1 MLPPKEN
8 ELITRVGPGT
18 PMGNAMRRYWIPAC
32 LSSEIAEPDCPPVR
46 VKLLGEDLVA
56 FRDSDGR
63 IGLVDEFCPHRRVSL
78 FFGRNEECGLRCVY
92 HGWKFDVEGNCLDQL
107 NEPPENQ
114 FKQHIHLTA
123 YPTVEL
129 GGLVWAYLGP
139 ADKMPP
145 APKFA
150 WTQVP
155 ESRRHVSKV
164 IEECNWLQA
173 LEGGI
178 DTSHAPIL
186 HRLLTDNSTRGGI
199 KPSSPFVRGK
209 APKLVVDVTDYGYLY
224 AGIRPLGD
232 AEVHIRSYHFIMPF
246 HQIRPSR
253 SDFGDAAA
261 MPGTSGCRW
270 MTTTPWSTTGC
281 TRRPTQPL
289 TEEDRREYGIG
300 NGPDFVDQTTFRSK
314 QNRSNNYGLNR
325 EVQRTESY
333 TGIDG
338 INQQDRALQETMGP
352 HRRPLEGASG
362 AGRQGDRPDAAHAA
376 RGGHGGAG
384 GRQPGRHRHQLLPYP
399 GRRGGIAARRRLARD
414 PGARH
419 HEGEDPADRVGRS
432 GPRRSSRALAELLA
446 ALRLAPTVTLIPMA
460 GLGPAIHDTLHR
472 EALS

>member
-8 ELITRVGPGT
+8 ELITRVGAGT
-18 PMGNAMRRYWIPAC
+18 PMGETMRRYWIPAC
-32 LSSEIAEPDCPPVR
+32 LSSEIAEPDSPPARVR
-46 VKLLGEDLVA
+46 LLGEDLVA

-63 IGLVDEFCPHRRVSL
+63 IGLIDEFCPHRRVSL

-107 NEPPENQ
+107 NEPPEHQ
-114 FKQHIHLTA
+114 FKQHIHITA

-150 WTQVP
+150 WTQVSA
-155 ESRRHVSKV
+155 ERRHVSKV

-199 KPSSPFVRGK
+199 KPSNPFVRGK

-232 AEVHIRSYHFIMPF
+232 AEVHIRTYHFVMPF

-253 SDFGDAAA
+253 SESGIPCDA
-261 MPGTSGCRW
+261 GHIW
-270 MTTTPWSTTGC
+270 V
-281 TRRPTQPL
+281 PL
-289 TEEDRREYGIG
+289 DDE
-300 NGPDFVDQTTFRSK
+300 NCMV
-314 QNRSNNYGLNR
+314 
-325 EVQRTESY
+325 
-333 TGIDG
+333 
-338 INQQDRALQETMGP
+338 
-352 HRRPLEGASG
+352 
-362 AGRQGDRPDAAHAA
+362 
-376 RGGHGGAG
+376 
-384 GRQPGRHRHQLLPYP
+384 
-399 GRRGGIAARRRLARD
+399 
-414 PGARH
+414 
-419 HEGEDPADRVGRS
+419 
-432 GPRRSSRALAELLA
+432 
-446 ALRLAPTVTLIPMA
+446 
-460 GLGPAIHDTLHR
+460 
-472 EALS
+472 